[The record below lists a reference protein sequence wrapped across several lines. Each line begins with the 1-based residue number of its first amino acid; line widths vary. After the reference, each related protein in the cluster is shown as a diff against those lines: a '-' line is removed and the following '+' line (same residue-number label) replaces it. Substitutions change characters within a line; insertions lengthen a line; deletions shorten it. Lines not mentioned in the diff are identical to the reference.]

1 MKKTMKVTL
10 AVLAVALIGIGCDK
24 LNTQSLPFNEV
35 KGKIFVSSTSGN
47 SYKLG
52 SVKIQLVKVSDL
64 TPVLNDYVVK
74 RKVFDRETAV
84 FLEKVKNRL
93 EILELSNNKRG
104 AEALAEETVMFA
116 LVKGLEF
123 SSNVAKIYEVSSV
136 ATTSSDADGNFTIYV
151 PSINSKYAIVARD
164 VMILNG
170 EPQAF
175 SWVVKWNGEKNVM
188 LNNINMT
195 SAFSPSNDDSVVE
208 VENLIAELNR

>member
-1 MKKTMKVTL
+1 MKKIMKVTL

-24 LNTQSLPFNEV
+24 LNTQSNEI
-35 KGKIFVSSTSGN
+35 KGKVFVSSTSGN

-52 SVKIQLVKVSDL
+52 SVQIKLVKISDL
-64 TPVLNDYVVK
+64 TPVLNDYVAK
-74 RKVFDRETAV
+74 RKVFDRETTV
-84 FLEKVKNRL
+84 FLERIKNKL
-93 EILELSNNKRG
+93 EIMELSNNKRG

-123 SSNVAKIYEVSSV
+123 SSNVAKIYEVNSV
-136 ATTSSDADGNFTIYV
+136 STTSSDADGNFTLPVSTFGGKYV
-151 PSINSKYAIVARD
+151 IVARD
-164 VMILNG
+164 IMILNG

-195 SAFSPSNDDSVVE
+195 SAFSPGNDNSVVE
-208 VENLIAELNR
+208 VENLIAELNK